1 MQRHFDS
8 AHSDFADSDFADSDS
23 ADSDSADSDSADSDS
38 ADSDFAHSDSEN
50 SNSNSINSNLIAHFN
65 DINRVISIDEKIHS
79 IKSRMFISHWVT
91 SLSNSTQLTHFLKLS
106 LILHVLCFIKH
117 DW

>member
-1 MQRHFDS
+1 
-8 AHSDFADSDFADSDS
+8 
-23 ADSDSADSDSADSDS
+23 
-38 ADSDFAHSDSEN
+38 
-50 SNSNSINSNLIAHFN
+50 LIAHFN